1 LTILLFLPSLQ
12 VINYAHNET
21 RAQDLLKE
29 LHAIPRTSQ
38 TQQQAD
44 VSPRFAALRAD
55 VGDKTALQGLVRDT
69 LSQFGRLDVVV
80 SNAGWTRITDFNNL
94 EEGMV
99 EEDWDK

>member
-1 LTILLFLPSLQ
+1 
-12 VINYAHNET
+12 VINYAHNEA

-29 LHAIPRTSQ
+29 LHAIPRPS
-38 TQQQAD
+38 TQQQAED
-44 VSPRFAALRAD
+44 AAPRFAALRAD

-69 LSQFGRLDVVV
+69 VSQFGRLDVVV

-94 EEGMV
+94 EEGMI

>member
-1 LTILLFLPSLQ
+1 

-29 LHAIPRTSQ
+29 LHAIPRTS
-38 TQQQAD
+38 TMQQQAGD
-44 VSPRFAALRAD
+44 ASPRFSALRAD
-55 VGDKTALQGLVRDT
+55 VGDKIALQGLVQDT

-94 EEGMV
+94 EEGVV

>member
-29 LHAIPRTSQ
+29 LNAIPRAS

-94 EEGMV
+94 EEGMI

>member
-21 RAQDLLKE
+21 RAKDLLKE
-29 LHAIPRTSQ
+29 LHAIPITS
-38 TQQQAD
+38 TQHQVD

-94 EEGMV
+94 EEGMI